1 MPGVQGWVR
10 VHVVRSDGGGFGFGH
25 HHMNL
30 LRKSLLLFIV
40 GGTACSVQA
49 EPGRTPVLPTDV
61 SRAGRPAGIAAAL
74 DTDHDGVL
82 SVVEITH
89 SALILAALDVDDDG
103 VLSAAELR
111 DVGVVGLAT
120 DAGRIPTLIG
130 RGGRVFPECDLGC
143 VLDANHDGDIQPMEI
158 ANAPASLLTLDA
170 NSDGRLTADE
180 LEIVATTRRNGG

>member
-1 MPGVQGWVR
+1 
-10 VHVVRSDGGGFGFGH
+10 
-25 HHMNL
+25 MNL
-30 LRKSLLLFIV
+30 LRKSLLLLLIV

-49 EPGRTPVLPTDV
+49 EPGRPPVLPTDV
-61 SRAGRPAGIAAAL
+61 SRAGRPAGIVAAL

-120 DAGRIPTLIG
+120 EAERTPPPVG

-143 VLDANHDGDIQPMEI
+143 VLDANRDGDIQPMEI

-170 NSDGRLTADE
+170 NGDGRLTTDE
-180 LEIVATTRRNGG
+180 LEIVATTRRSGG